1 MNKQEKHFSEKK
13 AGYRK
18 DVERAFGILHT
29 TRAWS
34 LEKLNSIIMACMI
47 LHNMVVEDER
57 DDYIDGYSDD
67 DEVVP
72 NRSRR
77 ARARIYDGHNLL

>member
-1 MNKQEKHFSEKK
+1 
-13 AGYRK
+13 
-18 DVERAFGILHT
+18 
-29 TRAWS
+29 
-34 LEKLNSIIMACMI
+34 MACMI